1 MQRKA
6 YSINTNQKKQIKK
19 VIAETLNSARDI
31 DFAYVF
37 GSFNDED
44 LPFHDIDLGIFFNIK
59 DPVEVCNVS
68 DDLAIVLLKQVTFP
82 VDVRPLNNAPVTFLY
97 HVMKGELI
105 LENNEEVR
113 CQVMERTVREYFD
126 LQPILNRAMKEMFAP

>member
-19 VIAETLNSARDI
+19 VIAETLNSAKGI

-37 GSFNDED
+37 GSFNDES

>member
-19 VIAETLNSARDI
+19 VIAETLNSAKGI

-37 GSFNDED
+37 GSFNDEN

-59 DPVEVCNVS
+59 DPVEMREAAN
-68 DDLAIVLLKQVTFP
+68 DLAIVLLKQVTFP

-105 LENNEEVR
+105 LEKNEEIR
-113 CQVMERTVREYFD
+113 CRVMERTVREYLD
-126 LQPILNRAMKEMFAP
+126 LQPILNLAMKEAFAP